1 MLNLK
6 EAYRYQNFLD
16 RLMGEASGAMRERT
30 NALDTTKLHK
40 RKAANASA
48 EDLEELV
55 ECPDQ
60 LCPADVLALMEK
72 LSEERRMITAAISG
86 AKRKLVE
93 ESNFDIDAAR
103 EYAKFVR
110 YTADSLG
117 YILRTKAGVTTAT
130 GQGYTFNS
138 EGNQVPY
145 VYEIEQTT
153 KERFDRAKFK
163 AAQKEMLK
171 KADQL
176 SAEIEKA
183 QVDAI
188 VEFEPAFD
196 VNDSFEDIMTEQY
209 SGRGALPSE

>member
-1 MLNLK
+1 MNLK

-16 RLMGEASGAMRERT
+16 GLLNEAAGAMRDKS

-40 RKAANASA
+40 RNVANASA

-55 ECPDQ
+55 ECPGQ

-72 LSEERRMITAAISG
+72 LSEERRMVTAAIGG
-86 AKRKLVE
+86 AKRKLAE

-117 YILRTKAGVTTAT
+117 CVLRIKAGVTTAA

-171 KADQL
+171 KADKL

-196 VNDSFEDIMTEQY
+196 VNDSFEDIIAGQT
-209 SGRGALPSE
+209 